1 MRRTLVLAEPDRTA
15 YDLNFRLFGFPVR
28 VHPLFW
34 LGAVLLGADY
44 LRLGIEYLVMW
55 VVVVFVS
62 IVLHE
67 LGHAVAYRRFGSSAR
82 VVLWVFGGV
91 TIGNPEVATRN
102 QKVLV
107 LLAGPF
113 AGFLLCGVLYASH
126 LATGWGSLTGGL
138 FVASFYSALIFVNL
152 YWGVLNLLPVFPLD
166 GGQVCREVCRSRW
179 GGRGVRIAYQVSI
192 GVAVAVA
199 AYGILCEIDRR
210 SGGTGLLATLPW
222 WFPRG
227 SLFSALLFGLLAYQS
242 YRLLRL
248 SGGGYY
254 YHAPGDRLP
263 WER

>member
-1 MRRTLVLAEPDRTA
+1 MFAEPDRTA
-15 YDLNFRLFGFPVR
+15 YDLNLRLFGFPVR

-34 LGAVLLGADY
+34 VGAVLLGADY

-67 LGHAVAYRRFGSSAR
+67 LGHAVAYHHFGSSAR
-82 VVLWVFGGV
+82 VALWVFGGL
-91 TIGNPEVATRN
+91 TIGTPEVATRS
-102 QKVLV
+102 QKIVV

-113 AGFLLCGVLYASH
+113 AGFLLCGAVYASH
-126 LATGWGSLTGGL
+126 LATGWGSLGNGML
-138 FVASFYSALIFVNL
+138 VAAFYSALVFVNL

-179 GGRGVRIAYQVSI
+179 GGRGVKIAYQVSI
-192 GVAVAVA
+192 GVAVVVA
-199 AYGILCEIDRR
+199 AYGVLCEIDYR
-210 SGGTGLLATLPW
+210 SGGTGLLGFLPW

-227 SLFSALLFGLLAYQS
+227 SLFTTLLFGLLSYQS
-242 YRLLRL
+242 YQLLRL
-248 SGGGYY
+248 HDGQF
-254 YHAPGDRLP
+254 HHEAPGDRLP